1 MAGFNTRSKTKN
13 VEVELYDRK
22 YSFDVSPNNRDFVK
36 KIVSFQ
42 SEVQGIMEVLSKDK
56 GDAMGIVKAYD
67 AVFDK
72 EREVLNF
79 ILPGK
84 WDELFAEAG
93 GDLVV
98 MAQLVAYVVTQIA
111 SAFAQNKLDEDRAEV
126 PEGATEV

>member
-1 MAGFNTRSKTKN
+1 MGFNTRSKTKK

-36 KIVSFQ
+36 RVTSFQ
-42 SEVQGIMEVLSKDK
+42 TELQAIMEVLVSSGRTGADV
-56 GDAMGIVKAYD
+56 AQAYD
-67 AVFDK
+67 AVYDK
-72 EREVLNF
+72 EREVLDF

-98 MAQLVAYVVTQIA
+98 MAELIAYVVTKI
-111 SAFAQNKLDEDRAEV
+111 SEAFAQGVLERDRAEV
-126 PEGATEV
+126 PEGAAEV